1 MGQGVR
7 DLDSVTHH
15 NVNGQAA
22 RRNHVGKR
30 PSLDDAASKCS
41 WHICS
46 RAFSSAIHSTEPPAV
61 IIDLMVLPPGPSTSS
76 LVQTYR
82 YVRDPLPLLDEC
94 AQQFG
99 DIFALRLLGTNPWV
113 FVSSPPLLKALFT
126 APPDIVHAG
135 EANATVFGQL
145 SGQASVFT
153 MDESAHLDRRRLL
166 LPQFHGDRMRVY
178 FGLIHQIASG
188 AVARWRPGVS
198 FAMNRETQQ
207 MTLHA
212 IIRAVFGIDTN
223 SGQNAELVQALTDF
237 ANIAVASQLLLA
249 RPLQLD
255 WGPWS
260 PWGRIVRL
268 RSRTDAAIFREIE
281 ARRRSNDA
289 EGREDILSLL
299 LQTRYED
306 GSPLTDQQIRDE
318 LVVMLMAGHETTA
331 TALAWAF
338 ERILSLPDVER
349 RLREELDTIVG
360 NSALSAAHLPQ
371 MEYLDA
377 VVKES
382 LGSGR
387 SCRSAAQGS
396 SNARSKSEEHD
407 PARRHRR
414 ERHVPAA
421 SSTPICTRSRLS
433 SGPNGSSE
441 SASSIRTR
449 TPFGGGIRRCLGYA
463 FALFEM
469 KTILATILSQA
480 QLRIERQTP
489 RRYAAGSFWR
499 RKADQ
504 A

>member
-1 MGQGVR
+1 
-7 DLDSVTHH
+7 
-15 NVNGQAA
+15 
-22 RRNHVGKR
+22 
-30 PSLDDAASKCS
+30 
-41 WHICS
+41 
-46 RAFSSAIHSTEPPAV
+46 
-61 IIDLMVLPPGPSTSS
+61 MVLPPGPSASP
-76 LVQTYR
+76 LIQTYR

-94 AQQFG
+94 ARQFG

-126 APPDIVHAG
+126 APPEIVHAG
-135 EANATVFGQL
+135 EANASVFGQL

-178 FGLIHQIASG
+178 FDLIHQIASG

-223 SGQNAELVQALTDF
+223 SGQNAALIQALTDF

-281 ARRRSNDA
+281 TRRRSSDA
-289 EGREDILSLL
+289 AGREDILSLL
-299 LQTRYED
+299 LQVRYED

-331 TALAWAF
+331 TALAWTF
-338 ERILSLPDVER
+338 ERILSLPEVER

-360 NSALSAAHLPQ
+360 NNTLSAAHLPQ

-382 LGSGR
+382 LRIRPIMPVGGAR
-387 SCRSAAQGS
+387 LVKRAFEIGGHTIPPGAIVV
-396 SNARSKSEEHD
+396 NAMYLL
-407 PARRHRR
+407 HRR
-414 ERHVPAA
+414 ADLYPEPAEFRPERFLGKRIIDPY
-421 SSTPICTRSRLS
+421 
-433 SGPNGSSE
+433 E
-441 SASSIRTR
+441 W

-480 QLRIERQTP
+480 QLRIDTPNAPPVRRGFFLAPKGGPGVMFERRLGYTSP
-489 RRYAAGSFWR
+489 SECDVSAAYSS
-499 RKADQ
+499 
-504 A
+504 